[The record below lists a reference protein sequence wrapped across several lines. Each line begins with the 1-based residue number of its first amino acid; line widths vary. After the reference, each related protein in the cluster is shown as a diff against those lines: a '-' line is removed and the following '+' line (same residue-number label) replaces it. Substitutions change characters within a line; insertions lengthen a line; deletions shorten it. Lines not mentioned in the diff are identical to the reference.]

1 MNDILEQDWFN
12 VWFDYYTSRLIE
24 ESIYYKEA

>member
-12 VWFDYYTSRLIE
+12 VWFDYYTARLIE
-24 ESIYYKEA
+24 ESIYYKEV